1 MQAPV
6 FLNITWH
13 HLFCPRHTG
22 SVWALIFPN
31 CHPPQDLCTVYS
43 CCLENTCSLLASC
56 LVFFEVPVSVLP
68 VGSLDKKNNL
78 YQLSAFN
85 VIYLFYNMCPIGYV
99 VLLFLFDHILCPWWF
114 LETLVFHQPVFWT
127 VPGTWCKV
135 NIQVYSSN
143 AQTTSLIIQQYT
155 LSLKN
160 GLMVEKEI
168 LVSTGTRHALA
179 GTRSYTKYGN
189 YFLDSKI

>member
-1 MQAPV
+1 M
-6 FLNITWH
+6 
-13 HLFCPRHTG
+13 
-22 SVWALIFPN
+22 WALIFPN
-31 CHPPQDLCTVYS
+31 YHLPQGLCTVYF
-43 CCLENTCSLLASC
+43 CYLENTCSLLASC
-56 LVFFEVPVSVLP
+56 LVFFGIPISVLP

-85 VIYLFYNMCPIGYV
+85 VIYLLYNICSIGYV

-114 LETLVFHQPVFWT
+114 LETLIFHQPILWT
-127 VPGTWCKV
+127 VPGTWSKV
-135 NIQVYSSN
+135 NIEVYSSK
-143 AQTTSLIIQQYT
+143 AWTTSLIKQQYT

-160 GLMVEKEI
+160 RLMVEKEI

-189 YFLDSKI
+189 YFLDSKIYV